1 MRILVTGGT
10 GFIGSHTIRALLS
23 AGHDVKLL
31 VRNEE
36 KARRLWAD
44 EPRVLEDLVVGKL
57 TSGPATA
64 DALREC
70 DGLIH
75 TAAPVTLGVSR
86 AEARQAAS
94 DNRRSIRLLID
105 RALQDGMTRIVHL
118 STTAL
123 FDTRGVEIADE
134 QTPIV
139 QGGDPYALSKTAP
152 ELAVRA
158 LQERGAPI
166 AITYPPSVIGPD
178 DPGLSEGVK
187 GIQLFLE
194 TSVILTTSGF
204 QIVDVRDL
212 AAIHLALIERD
223 PVAPARYVTT
233 ARFMPWAEFAELLD
247 QAAGVRLPRV
257 RLPGKAMR
265 FFGRL
270 GDRLRPFMDLDPTM
284 SAEATRL
291 ATQWV
296 EFDGSRVTRELG
308 IKYRDPRASLG
319 DTIRWLAETGQ
330 VDPRKALR
338 FTHPGRGRR

>member
-1 MRILVTGGT
+1 MRVLVTGGT
-10 GFIGSHTIRALLS
+10 GFIGTHTVRALLA

-44 EPRVLEDLVVGKL
+44 EPRALEDLVVGKI
-57 TSGPATA
+57 TSGPATV
-64 DALREC
+64 DALRDC

-86 AEARQAAS
+86 AEAKRAAS
-94 DNRRSIRLLID
+94 ENRRSVKLLIE
-105 RALQDGMTRIVHL
+105 RAVEDGLEHVVHL

-123 FDTRGVEIADE
+123 FDTTGLEIADE
-134 QTPIV
+134 TTPIV
-139 QGGDPYALSKTAP
+139 RKGDSYATSKSLP

-158 LQERGAPI
+158 LQERGAPV

-187 GIQLFLE
+187 GIQQFLQSSVVI
-194 TSVILTTSGF
+194 TSSGF

-212 AAIHLALIERD
+212 AAIHVALIER
-223 PVAPARYVTT
+223 APQPDRFITTSRYL
-233 ARFMPWAEFAELLD
+233 PWEELAELLD
-247 QAAGVRLPRV
+247 RAAGVRLPRV
-257 RLPGKAMR
+257 TLPGGAMR
-265 FFGRL
+265 MLGRV
-270 GDRLRPFMDLDPTM
+270 GDRLRRFVDIDPVV
-284 SAEATRL
+284 SSEATRL

-308 IKYRDPRASLG
+308 IKYRDPRESLD

-330 VDPRKALR
+330 VDKERALR
-338 FTHPGRGRR
+338 FTHPGRGRH